1 MVIMNNIYCIYST
14 SYRLLDKEL
23 NNILKGN
30 SYTTYDA
37 NEVDI
42 DDIFENANYISLFLD
57 TNYIVVKN
65 VNWFSSQKKDTKKSE
80 NIDDKIINYLNN
92 PNKST
97 VLILI
102 LSDKING
109 VKKISKMIKEKYK
122 YVEILDYNVKELR
135 ECVNDFLKKNKIKMD
150 YDSVN
155 YLINNSLNKYDLVM
169 NELDKILLYEK
180 KELSLKDVMN
190 IVSTNVLDNNFKF
203 IDVIME
209 KNIKEIFHYYD
220 DFLLNKNSPI
230 LILNMIANEY
240 RNIYLIKI
248 LMRSRDKSELMNL
261 LNIRYSFQLDKL
273 INYSYSYKEKEL
285 EDNLCLL
292 CDLDYMIK
300 QGKISDKIA
309 LEWFFIKSCR

>member
-1 MVIMNNIYCIYST
+1 MNNIYCIYST

-23 NNILKGN
+23 NNILNGN

-97 VLILI
+97 VLILL
-102 LSDKING
+102 LSDKMNG

-122 YVEILDYNVKELR
+122 YIEILDYNVKELR
-135 ECVNDFLKKNKIKMD
+135 EFVNNFLKKNKIKMD

-180 KELSLKDVMN
+180 KDLSLKDVMN
-190 IVSTNVLDNNFKF
+190 IVSTNVLDNNYKF
-203 IDVIME
+203 IDVVME

-248 LMRSRDKSELMNL
+248 LMKSRDKSELMNL